1 VLTSDLINHVM
12 VKKQYTGPT
21 KGSKMKKSKWEIYD
35 PRPFVVIETTNSK
48 EDVFIT
54 ERRHHHK
61 KALIQFNLF

>member
-21 KGSKMKKSKWEIYD
+21 NGSKMKKKSQWKIYD
-35 PRPFVVIETTNSK
+35 PRPFVVIGTTNSK
-48 EDVFIT
+48 DIFIT